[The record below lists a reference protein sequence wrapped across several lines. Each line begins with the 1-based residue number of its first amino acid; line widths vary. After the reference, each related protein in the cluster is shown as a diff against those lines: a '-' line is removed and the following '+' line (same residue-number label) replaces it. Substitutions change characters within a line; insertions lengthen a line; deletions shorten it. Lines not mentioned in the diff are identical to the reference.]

1 MERGLIINLWTALS
15 VKLPTRNQR
24 LNQACSFLSAEAGIT
39 DLVSSCGS
47 PPGFGTC
54 VCFGWKQSRLL
65 KDTQEVSFRRVGAH
79 PLFFPCQAVFVRA
92 VTECLFLWPVCQSI
106 NKTHHEKG
114 NRMQPAVTHLGNAIF
129 MLIHDSAVG
138 MTYEWWVI
146 LLRIVQ
152 FGLNRKRV
160 SSSCIKSR
168 RLEHICGALMSRRS
182 ERSCFMHI
190 RKPRRCITSADGS
203 AALGCRKSPIPDTEG
218 WLRADVLQCWRKR
231 GEFGTPSL
239 WRSRR
244 QSKALRRKQPIG
256 WREEVTEV

>member
-1 MERGLIINLWTALS
+1 MERGLIIDLWTALS

-190 RKPRRCITSADGS
+190 RKPRRCITLGLLRSVAEKAPFLTRRGDWEQMCCSAG
-203 AALGCRKSPIPDTEG
+203 E
-218 WLRADVLQCWRKR
+218 R
-231 GEFGTPSL
+231 GVSL
-239 WRSRR
+239 EPPHCED
-244 QSKALRRKQPIG
+244 QGGKAKHCGESSQ
-256 WREEVTEV
+256 